1 MDPTGVAGNSAF
13 TTNAYNLKL
22 TALSNAV
29 AAQTAGDFVNDNLFV
44 PINGTQAGAPGDPY
58 SYGEPQMLMT
68 DPAPPA
74 ATPEPTS
81 LILMGTGMLGVVAIR
96 RRKYGKV

>member
-1 MDPTGVAGNSAF
+1 
-13 TTNAYNLKL
+13 
-22 TALSNAV
+22 
-29 AAQTAGDFVNDNLFV
+29 
-44 PINGTQAGAPGDPY
+44 
-58 SYGEPQMLMT
+58 MT

-81 LILMGTGMLGVVAIR
+81 LILMGTGMLGAVAIR